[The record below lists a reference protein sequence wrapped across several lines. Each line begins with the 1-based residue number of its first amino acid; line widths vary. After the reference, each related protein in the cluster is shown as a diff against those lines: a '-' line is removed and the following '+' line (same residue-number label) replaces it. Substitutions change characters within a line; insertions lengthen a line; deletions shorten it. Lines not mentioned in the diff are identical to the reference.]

1 MYNNMKCRENIFF
14 VIRIQDISSKPKRSS
29 IIKLNLLYRNK
40 RHLEEHQIVNRRR
53 VISYD

>member
-1 MYNNMKCRENIFF
+1 MKCRENIFF

-40 RHLEEHQIVNRRR
+40 RRFEERQIVNRRR